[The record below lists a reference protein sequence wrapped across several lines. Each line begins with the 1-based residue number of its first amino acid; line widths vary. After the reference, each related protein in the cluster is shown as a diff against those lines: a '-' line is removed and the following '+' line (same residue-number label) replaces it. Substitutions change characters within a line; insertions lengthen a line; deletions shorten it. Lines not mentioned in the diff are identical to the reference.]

1 MLGFEPC
8 AFGFFLSLLSC
19 FVGDVMGLGI
29 LEVAPEDFALLDYV
43 NSSKID
49 TQELIRKG
57 LDIMQVEIG

>member
-1 MLGFEPC
+1 
-8 AFGFFLSLLSC
+8 
-19 FVGDVMGLGI
+19 LGI
-29 LEVAPEDFALLDYV
+29 LEVAPEDFALLDYI